1 MTVFPDSAPISAAHP
16 DAGSRSLLGLS
27 TYAYFWQWSERN
39 PAALS
44 LEEMLRD
51 AAGHGAE
58 VFQICDYPALD
69 AMSSE
74 ELVAVRNAAQELKL
88 VLEVGTRGVRPE
100 KLRQYLE
107 IAQQLGA
114 GFVRSMVRPTDTPI
128 AEVPDLLAS
137 VLPEYAE
144 AEISLGLETYEQ
156 LPTTDLVA
164 LVERTDHPR
173 LGIVLD
179 PGNSVAA
186 LEHPADVVRRT
197 AARVN
202 NLHIKDFAFSR
213 QDGWVGFVYT
223 GTRLGEGLL
232 DYDAMVSA
240 VEPHQRGVNQII
252 EHWLPWQ
259 GDIER
264 TIRAEQD
271 WIHHNITYLRSKNS

>member
-1 MTVFPDSAPISAAHP
+1 MTVVSNSASCSAAHP

-27 TYAYFWQWSERN
+27 TYAYFWQWSEEN
-39 PAALS
+39 PSALS

-58 VFQICDYPALD
+58 VFQICDYPLLD
-69 AMSSE
+69 EMPAE

-114 GFVRSMVRPTDTPI
+114 KFVRSMVQPADTPLD
-128 AEVPDLLAS
+128 EVPDLLSS
-137 VLPEYAE
+137 VLPAYEE
-144 AEISLGLETYEQ
+144 AGVDLGLETYEQ

-164 LVERTDHPR
+164 LVEQVGHPR

-232 DYDAMVSA
+232 DYDSMISA
-240 VEPHQRGVNQII
+240 VEPHQRGINQII

-259 GDIER
+259 GGIEQ

-271 WIHHNITYLRSKNS
+271 WIQHNITYLRSKNS